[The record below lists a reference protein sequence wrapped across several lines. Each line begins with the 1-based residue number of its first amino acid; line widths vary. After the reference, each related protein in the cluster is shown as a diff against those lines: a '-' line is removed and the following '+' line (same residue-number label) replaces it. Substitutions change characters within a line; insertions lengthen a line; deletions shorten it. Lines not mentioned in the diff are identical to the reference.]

1 MSEGKVGVRLNLT
14 LSADGVTEG
23 ICQFCPLTLPE
34 AGFGVP
40 SKCFE
45 ETKETLAWHSAT
57 TGNGHRSDPLW
68 RK

>member
-23 ICQFCPLTLPE
+23 ICQICALTQPE

-40 SKCFE
+40 SK
-45 ETKETLAWHSAT
+45 
-57 TGNGHRSDPLW
+57 PL
-68 RK
+68 